1 MSLPK
6 ALKTKDRIL
15 QISLRLFNERG
26 ERSES
31 LPIILLQSWGL
42 VLETCITTFETS
54 MKSLR
59 N

>member
-15 QISLRLFNERG
+15 QISLQLLMSVANG
-26 ERSES
+26 LS

-42 VLETCITTFETS
+42 VLKLVLPLS
-54 MKSLR
+54 KQA
-59 N
+59 

>member
-15 QISLRLFNERG
+15 QISLQLLMSVANG
-26 ERSES
+26 LS

-42 VLETCITTFETS
+42 VPKLVL
-54 MKSLR
+54 SLSKQA
-59 N
+59 

>member
-15 QISLRLFNERG
+15 QISLQLLMSVANG
-26 ERSES
+26 LSQ
-31 LPIILLQSWGL
+31 PIILLQSWGL
-42 VLETCITTFETS
+42 VLETCIITFETS